1 MARDTMYSIGHQ
13 LSDKSVVALKTP
25 PHAGFGPD
33 GPRFWS
39 RRCQKHR
46 ECPAF
51 GRPVSQTSPRI
62 RKKELKTLRGAGPA
76 LPAAPSFAFFERW
89 APRAATSRSFVTTIA

>member
-76 LPAAPSFAFFERW
+76 LPNLMNPTETKSKVGPPAEANDLCIR
-89 APRAATSRSFVTTIA
+89 